1 MLLLLT
7 IGVSSRDHGGKK
19 ILPVS
24 VTAKAEVLVT
34 PKQAPKCQVD
44 EPLRGLCCCELKPEG
59 WRNSVGLV
67 GVAAPGSGLGCMCK
81 EAGVDLLTSFVL

>member
-1 MLLLLT
+1 MGEHPEKNTSKGDMRTLT
-7 IGVSSRDHGGKK
+7 DAGTADHRYVQATSRDHGGKK

-44 EPLRGLCCCELKPEG
+44 EPFRGLCCCELKP
-59 WRNSVGLV
+59 
-67 GVAAPGSGLGCMCK
+67 
-81 EAGVDLLTSFVL
+81 